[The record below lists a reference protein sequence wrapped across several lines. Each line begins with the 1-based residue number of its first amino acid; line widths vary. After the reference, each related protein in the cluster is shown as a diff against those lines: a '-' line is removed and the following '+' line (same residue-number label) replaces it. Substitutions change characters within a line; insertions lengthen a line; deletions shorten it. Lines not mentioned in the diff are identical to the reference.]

1 MQVPTLYSTSLI
13 AEVFGQAWNA
23 GSLTV
28 NQREGLMAAL
38 LENPLNS
45 EDYAAI
51 DRLLHAVRRGW
62 IKVSE

>member
-1 MQVPTLYSTSLI
+1 MQVPTLYSHSLI
-13 AEVFGQAWNA
+13 AEVFGQAWNV
-23 GSLTV
+23 GSLTL

-38 LENPLNS
+38 LENTLNS

-62 IKVSE
+62 IKVTE

>member
-23 GSLTV
+23 GFLTITE
-28 NQREGLMAAL
+28 REGLMAAL
-38 LENPLNS
+38 LENTLNC

-62 IKVSE
+62 IKVTE